1 MQEVSTSTS
10 HSLTYSFGTSQ
21 YYISTATSP
30 QVSSNAAVK
39 LQSSSLLMTC
49 RVLIKARD
57 GSSMEARALLDNAS
71 SASFVSERLA
81 QILQLPRSP
90 QCIHVCGIAGSSP
103 RNPIQ
108 SVASLQITPLYGGS
122 KEINLTA
129 IVLPKI
135 TCDLPVSPVPFDS
148 SWSHISDLILADP
161 AFGLPGR
168 IDILLGVDIFVNAL
182 MQGRRIGP
190 PGAPVALE
198 TEFGWVLSGATK
210 PIEGDPVNLHV
221 TCMHSTLSSDDLL
234 RKFWEIEEPQS
245 SQSVTLEEQ
254 TVLKH
259 FDTHHYREENGTFVV
274 PLPKIP
280 HTQKIGESRSQAMR
294 RFISLER
301 SLTQRKKFGEFQKV
315 IEEYFDL
322 GHAEPVPVE
331 DMPPSEVFYLP
342 MHAVYKDSSTTTKV
356 RAVFDAAQEYL

>member
-1 MQEVSTSTS
+1 M
-10 HSLTYSFGTSQ
+10 
-21 YYISTATSP
+21 
-30 QVSSNAAVK
+30 SSNVAVK
-39 LQSSSLLMTC
+39 LQSSSLLLTC

-122 KEINLTA
+122 KDINLTA

-135 TCDLPVSPVPFDS
+135 TCDLPVSPVPFVS

-161 AFGLPGR
+161 AFRLPGR

-198 TEFGWVLSGATK
+198 TELGWVLSV
-210 PIEGDPVNLHV
+210 EGDPVNLHV

-234 RKFWEIEEPQS
+234 REIEEPPS
-245 SQSVTLEEQ
+245 SQSVTIEEQ

-331 DMPPSEVFYLP
+331 DMDKPPSEVFYLP
-342 MHAVYKDSSTTTKV
+342 MHAIYKDSSTTTKV
-356 RAVFDAAQEYL
+356 RGRV